1 MAKKKT
7 IRKQLED
14 RIKALESLVKVR
26 AESLKRKG
34 ETIKAL
40 DAEINILNV
49 WVMLLVEKC
58 IELSGG
64 EEQRFSLAEV
74 TKRLSENECK
84 FSFSK
89 DVETGEY
96 VIRSEKPANRDEC
109 GDENGEQA
117 AQSEEAPCV
126 SGESDLKNNR

>member
-7 IRKQLED
+7 IRKQLEN
-14 RIKALESLVKVR
+14 RIKALESLAKVR

-58 IELSGG
+58 TELSGG
-64 EEQRFSLAEV
+64 EEQRFSMSEV
-74 TKRLSENECK
+74 SKLLSENECK

-109 GDENGEQA
+109 GEENGEQTA
-117 AQSEEAPCV
+117 RSEEAPCV
-126 SGESDLKNNR
+126 SGESYTEK

>member
-1 MAKKKT
+1 MKKKT

-14 RIKALESLVKVR
+14 RIKVLESLVKVR

-40 DAEINILNV
+40 DAQINILNV

-58 IELSGG
+58 IELSGDK
-64 EEQRFSLAEV
+64 EQRFSLAEV
-74 TKRLSENECK
+74 TKRLSENECL

-109 GDENGEQA
+109 GNNN
-117 AQSEEAPCV
+117 SEEALESIETCGV
-126 SGESDLKNNR
+126 SGESGTGK